1 MDGTAEKEMTAS
13 EALPQT
19 DTSYRLAAATRSPTN
34 LRSVP
39 VAEDSTHL
47 YNGLADRRFVES
59 TTARL
64 RESKA
69 GQNLPNT
76 AGTTASVTPRLR
88 QIQKKQKPPCRS

>member
-39 VAEDSTHL
+39 VAENLTQVVASLPTRSRAVTGCGRPPDPATRR
-47 YNGLADRRFVES
+47 DRSKVSPSE
-59 TTARL
+59 RL
-64 RESKA
+64 MK
-69 GQNLPNT
+69 L
-76 AGTTASVTPRLR
+76 RL
-88 QIQKKQKPPCRS
+88 